1 MRKKRELRRAIER
14 EREGDEMRKKRELI
28 SLIEERERIKKD

>member
-14 EREGDEMRKKRELI
+14 EREGDEMRKKRVEKTDRG
-28 SLIEERERIKKD
+28 ERKNRKD